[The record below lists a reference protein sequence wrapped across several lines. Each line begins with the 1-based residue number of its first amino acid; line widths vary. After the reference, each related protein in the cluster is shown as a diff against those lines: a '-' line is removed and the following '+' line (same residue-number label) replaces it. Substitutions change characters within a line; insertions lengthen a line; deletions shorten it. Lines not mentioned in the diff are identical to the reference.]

1 MAKQENDLGRD
12 AIGKL
17 VLRIAVPSM
26 LAQFVSVLYSI
37 VDRMYIGNI
46 PVVGDVALAGVG
58 VCGPVV
64 TMVGSVAFLIGV
76 GGAPLMSIKLGE
88 KDEAGARRIMA
99 NCFLMLCVSS
109 VALMAAIYPLAR
121 PMLLLFGASEATLP
135 YAMAYFTTYL
145 LGTPFALMATGLNQL
160 IVCQGFARAGMKS
173 ILLGAVLNIVLDPV
187 FIFALDMGVRGGALA
202 TVLSQMASCAYA
214 VWFLLFS
221 RRAPVSITFGG
232 YSLRVMGRVLA
243 LGFSPFLIIAM
254 DNVMIIAMNA
264 LLQRYGGA
272 AEGDMLVTCATIAQ
286 SFMLVV
292 TMPLSG
298 ITGGT
303 QSILGYNYGACN
315 MARVK
320 QAVRTVARLCMGYA
334 LVMTL
339 AGFALL
345 FAAGKL
351 VYDIKTEGSFWA
363 ILGALLLSIGAVF
376 SLGFFFT
383 AIARDMKISNLL
395 CYVSYFVMIFLS
407 GATMPKEMF
416 PEAVKKFSAWLPLTY
431 VVELLQGVFL
441 GAAFEEYRK
450 SLVVLGTILIVC
462 TASGAALYRRKSWV

>member
-12 AIGKL
+12 AIGTL

-46 PVVGDVALAGVG
+46 PMVGDVALAGVG

-99 NCFLMLCVSS
+99 NCFLMLCVSAA
-109 VALMAAIYPLAR
+109 ALMAGIFPFAR
-121 PMLLLFGASEATLP
+121 RMLLVFGASEATLP
-135 YAMAYFTTYL
+135 YAMPYFTTYL
-145 LGTPFALMATGLNQL
+145 MGTPFALMATGLNQL
-160 IVCQGFARAGMKS
+160 IVCQGFAKAGMKS
-173 ILLGAVLNIVLDPV
+173 ILLGAVMNIVLDPV
-187 FIFALDMGVRGGALA
+187 FIFTLGMGVRGGALA

-221 RRAPVSITFGG
+221 KRAPISITFGG

-243 LGFSPFLIIAM
+243 LGFSPFIIIAM

-292 TMPLSG
+292 TMPL
-298 ITGGT
+298 GGHHRRHAEHSWL
-303 QSILGYNYGACN
+303 QLR
-315 MARVK
+315 RVQYRAGK
-320 QAVRTVARLCMGYA
+320 AGRAHGDEAVRGLHPCDDAGRLCRRRA
-334 LVMTL
+334 
-339 AGFALL
+339 
-345 FAAGKL
+345 
-351 VYDIKTEGSFWA
+351 
-363 ILGALLLSIGAVF
+363 
-376 SLGFFFT
+376 
-383 AIARDMKISNLL
+383 
-395 CYVSYFVMIFLS
+395 
-407 GATMPKEMF
+407 
-416 PEAVKKFSAWLPLTY
+416 
-431 VVELLQGVFL
+431 
-441 GAAFEEYRK
+441 
-450 SLVVLGTILIVC
+450 VC
-462 TASGAALYRRKSWV
+462 TAVLARCSRARAGGARHPHLRAVHCAAWRTIRNSGWLHGAGPGADSPSPLVLAQGRVLCGAVRPARRVRRTGHLLRRARF